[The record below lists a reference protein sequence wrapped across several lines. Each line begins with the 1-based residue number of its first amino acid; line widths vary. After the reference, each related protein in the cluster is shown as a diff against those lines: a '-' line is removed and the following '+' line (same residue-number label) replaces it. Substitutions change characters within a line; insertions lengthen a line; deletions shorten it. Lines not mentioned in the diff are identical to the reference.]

1 MRREFCRRVQVLT
14 RQPPTRRALGRG
26 GRVAAISDEALGKL
40 LPIGETMEVRRLG
53 LKLLL
58 KYFDAFTQREKFRR

>member
-1 MRREFCRRVQVLT
+1 M
-14 RQPPTRRALGRG
+14 
-26 GRVAAISDEALGKL
+26 AAISDEALGKL